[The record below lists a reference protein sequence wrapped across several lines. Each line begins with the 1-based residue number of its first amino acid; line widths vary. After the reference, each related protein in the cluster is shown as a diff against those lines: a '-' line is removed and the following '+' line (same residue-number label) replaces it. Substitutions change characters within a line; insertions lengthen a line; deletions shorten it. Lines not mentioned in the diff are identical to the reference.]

1 MDRGKAVPPKRSMK
15 GKALP
20 PPGDFIALGKQARSG
35 SDPNLQKLGTTSSEK
50 KLPTAG
56 IKRESSSILSASL
69 APKKPKLQTQG
80 QTFTPLGRPGETE
93 RRASPAPSVNFLF
106 EESAVEVDPVDILE
120 ELAAAED
127 DENDER
133 VEGLICGTVKL
144 LRSSRSKPDQVVFLT
159 LMYLAKAKPAVF
171 NTELVIEAMC
181 SLLKR
186 DLSLNFKAKGNALTS
201 VMACNVL
208 TVAYSEEENWP
219 DEFVK
224 VYIEDALG
232 ERVWVDRADCKG
244 FADNIQTAFNTNIPK
259 GSSLMG
265 PEPSKGEQSGPG
277 SPSSWQDDEDSR
289 AGDSESSEKSNS
301 GVTEQQNINV
311 FPRYPYQQD
320 NIESYVL
327 EVIKD
332 QMNRRQTMDA
342 TARNLIR
349 LMTTTCGYGEVRL
362 LAAQKL
368 EMWLQNPKLAR
379 AAQELLMSVCMN
391 CNQHD
396 QMDLDVIAQIIKIR
410 MKTKPLINHFLN
422 CIRELL
428 NQHPENLKMVLTH
441 TVYNELSTA
450 RNPNNM
456 SIIGVIF
463 QTTPEQAAKI
473 LAEIFLDLLSNK
485 EDYLRAV
492 RALLREVVRTLRHEI
507 NFTAFCLGLMQ
518 DRSDKLSD
526 LATDIKERFLVSI
539 ADLVTLCILL
549 GITPAIREAAAASTR
564 GERKDLEVLC
574 KYQDMV
580 AMIERDAIWWL
591 HVVVPKFGE
600 LKAVEY
606 VHCIHKVLFMESAE
620 HYYNKDNWPP
630 ETDRIAMLRL
640 ASECPVQEDTLMRI
654 LVIGLSR
661 ELPLGPNDALEMAD
675 QLIKRAA
682 SLYTSGRAVLHVER
696 FELVDALFNLCTY
709 RHPDNIVLPKGY
721 KPPTLAISALYWK
734 AWIMLLIL
742 TAFNPST
749 FGFAA
754 WENYPTLKCLMEMVM
769 TNNNRFPPPTTA
781 TDENMI
787 EEIRSRERQVA
798 EQEKQE
804 ILEFESYL
812 AASTTKVTIT
822 EANSHLISQ
831 LTTLDPNG
839 IARRPP
845 QQILDQLKA
854 LNESLKIGQMLCRS
868 RSPDFLLDIIQRQGT
883 SQSMP
888 WLAELVESSEGS
900 LDVLPVQ
907 CLCEFLLHEPQDTVK
922 DTMDD
927 ETAKFERHK
936 KRQKMHKQEQL
947 LTRLQNLVHST
958 EADSRTTYE
967 VLDYFLKRL
976 SSHQIASR
984 AQATK
989 GLCMVLSKSQVKV
1002 SDDKMDVD
1010 QGEVEEDGPYTWL
1023 LKDLPS
1029 LPMFSQVKIQ
1039 TCTALRRACQIET
1052 DPAHVSAYIIFLSQ
1066 YAMDQNLHEL
1076 DDLALD
1082 IAQLIVERTT
1092 VINCI
1097 LPQEGSTSKS
1107 ARTNQT
1113 MEALISLFISYLR
1126 KGREPN
1132 KEIYPWFNTQ
1142 DQIILQWQCGESAT
1156 MHILVV
1162 HAMIILLT
1170 YGSPEDFS
1178 KNYQE
1183 LLDTWFLESG
1193 SPPSAYLQDTSEEAL
1208 LLPDWLKLRMI
1219 RSRVQILVDA
1229 ALEDLEPA
1237 QLLLFVQSFGIP
1249 VPSMSKLLQCLDN
1262 SVTLDPTALKEAV
1275 VDKAYMAQLIEV
1287 QHRRGAQGGNKFY
1300 QLLSDSPSSQDITV
1314 EEDRTDVREDTMWRS
1329 EGVKDT
1335 VSQQLSHSEIMDI
1348 LFKIFDT
1355 RGQKASEVEI
1365 QFQQLLQKT
1374 VKDQMTA
1381 LHITQALQKMITN
1394 PGTTQFCQSIAQ
1406 SARACSLYKIL
1417 VSEHSAIGETLLH
1430 HMRTLSQSLATQ
1442 KSPLAAIVQQYL
1454 KSHGNLEQQKMDKS
1468 LVFFNTSDKEF
1479 LEELK
1484 SMDQD
1489 LEARL
1494 ECLVGEKMIS
1504 MSARCLD
1511 TRPNVACSVLLESQ
1525 DHPESNMLL
1534 STAILFIDW
1543 LALLDPEVI
1552 RSAPDLQQKLIFA
1565 KKRVPSA
1572 ELSEHHSNYKPYLLA
1587 LLTHQSSWA
1596 TLHRC
1601 IDCLLRRTDGFSN
1614 YDPSSVLDFLWACIH
1629 IPKIWQGRE
1638 RKVQKNQTKDDVLA
1652 LTDEQLVSLIQFIV
1666 EEASNINSKTV
1677 DGNRK
1682 ESLSPHGTPVTV
1694 NNRMELLTC
1703 CLCDKKE
1710 KVKIVINHIHDV
1722 LKNKRSEQGLYQ
1734 VLLMELYLRH
1744 PYLLPWVSSLKYL
1757 MTDGQMHTSI
1767 SLMDTV
1773 SHRLLVSIGNPGRG
1787 KKADTKM
1794 SDANLACR
1802 KLASEHPIL
1811 ILRQLPVIAAFLKG
1825 KSQFSFAEMRHRN
1838 YLMTFTHVLGLLEL
1852 LEPQI
1857 FQQDNQALEDVLDA
1871 FFSLMQVHGLEQKQL
1886 APLIMKFVIFLH
1898 KFGSYEPQRGAAF
1911 LQKHVDLLGAIS
1923 SQYPDFSIL
1932 KSLLAGLTLRRQNQ
1946 EGATPTVSGDS
1957 NPILPATRPTS
1968 PWTVNQLMPFI
1979 QRIRKESSPEDVLGV
1994 LQDLDET
2001 SKRKIDI
2008 LDHFVVDLKR
2018 LMLSSNDQCRNTA
2031 HALVMRFI
2039 KQNPKQGVGFVS
2051 TFLQCLDSKIPDII
2065 NSALRNLPEFT
2076 VLCQE
2081 KAGVIL
2087 QKAFTVGINSSIET
2101 STYISETL
2109 QLLNLDTS

>member
-1 MDRGKAVPPKRSMK
+1 MDRGKAVQPKRAMK

-35 SDPNLQKLGTTSSEK
+35 SDPNLQKLGTTSGEK
-50 KLPTAG
+50 KLSAAG
-56 IKRESSSILSASL
+56 IKRESSIILNSSL

-93 RRASPAPSVNFLF
+93 RRASPAPNANFLF
-106 EESAVEVDPVDILE
+106 EESAIEVDPIDILE
-120 ELAAAED
+120 ELSAAED

-133 VEGLICGTVKL
+133 VEGIICGTVKL
-144 LRSSRSKPDQVVFLT
+144 LRNSRCKPDHVVFLS

-208 TVAYSEEENWP
+208 TVAYAEEENWP

-244 FADNIQTAFNTNIPK
+244 FASNIQTAFNTNIPK
-259 GSSLMG
+259 GSSLLG

-277 SPSSWQDDEDSR
+277 SPSSVSWQDDEDSR

-311 FPRYPYQQD
+311 FPRYPYQRD

-349 LMTTTCGYGEVRL
+349 LMTTTCGYGEVRQ

-396 QMDLDVIAQIIKIR
+396 QMDLDTIAQIIKIR

-456 SIIGVIF
+456 SIIGIIF

-485 EDYLRAV
+485 EDYLRAI

-526 LATDIKERFLVSI
+526 LATDIK
-539 ADLVTLCILL
+539 
-549 GITPAIREAAAASTR
+549 
-564 GERKDLEVLC
+564 
-574 KYQDMV
+574 DMV
-580 AMIERDAIWWL
+580 AMVERDAIWWL

-630 ETDRIAMLRL
+630 ETDRIPMLRL

-675 QLIKRAA
+675 QLMKRAA

-754 WENYPTLKCLMEMVM
+754 WDNYPTLKCLMEMVM

-845 QQILDQLKA
+845 QQVLDQLKA

-936 KRQKMHKQEQL
+936 KRQKLHKQEQL
-947 LTRLQNLVHST
+947 LTRLQNLVHSA

-989 GLCMVLSKSQVKV
+989 GLCMVVSRSHVKV
-1002 SDDKMDVD
+1002 SDEEKMDTD

-1039 TCTALRRACQIET
+1039 TCTALRQACQIET
-1052 DPAHVSAYIIFLSQ
+1052 DPAHVSAYIIFLSK

-1092 VINCI
+1092 VINYI

-1107 ARTNQT
+1107 AMANQT
-1113 MEALISLFISYLR
+1113 LEALISLFISYLR

-1142 DQIILQWQCGESAT
+1142 DQIILQWECGESAT

-1170 YGSPEDFS
+1170 YGPSEDFS

-1183 LLDTWFLESG
+1183 LLDTWFPESG

-1219 RSRVQILVDA
+1219 RSSVQILVDA
-1229 ALEDLEPA
+1229 ALQDLEPA

-1249 VPSMSKLLQCLDN
+1249 VHSMSKLLQCLDN
-1262 SVTLDPTALKEAV
+1262 AVTLDPATLEEAV

-1287 QHRRGAQGGNKFY
+1287 QHRRGAQGGTKFY
-1300 QLLSDSPSSQDITV
+1300 QLLSDSPSSQDVTI
-1314 EEDRTDVREDTMWRS
+1314 EEDMTDVREDTMWRS
-1329 EGVKDT
+1329 AGVKDT
-1335 VSQQLSHSEIMDI
+1335 GSHQLSHSEVMDI
-1348 LFKIFDT
+1348 LLKTFDT
-1355 RGQKASEVEI
+1355 RGQKASEVDT

-1381 LHITQALQKMITN
+1381 VLITQALQKIITN
-1394 PGTTQFCQSIAQ
+1394 PGTTQVCQSIAQ
-1406 SARACSLYKIL
+1406 SARACSLYKVL
-1417 VSEHSAIGETLLH
+1417 VSKHSAISEPLLH
-1430 HMRTLSQSLATQ
+1430 HMRTLSQFLTTQ
-1442 KSPLAAIVQQYL
+1442 KSQLAAIVQQYL
-1454 KSHGNLEQQKMDKS
+1454 KTHGNLEHQKMDKS
-1468 LVFFNTSDKEF
+1468 PVFSNTSNKEF
-1479 LEELK
+1479 LEDLIN
-1484 SMDQD
+1484 MDTN

-1494 ECLVGEKMIS
+1494 ECLVGEKMTS
-1504 MSARCLD
+1504 VPTRYLD
-1511 TRPNVACSVLLESQ
+1511 TRPNIACSVLLESQ

-1552 RSAPDLQQKLIFA
+1552 RSAPDLQQKFIFA

-1572 ELSEHHSNYKPYLLA
+1572 KLLEHHSNYKPYLLA
-1587 LLTHQSSWA
+1587 LLTHQSSWT

-1652 LTDEQLVSLIQFIV
+1652 LTDVQLVSLIQFIV
-1666 EEASNINSKTV
+1666 EEASNINSETA
-1677 DGNRK
+1677 DENRK
-1682 ESLSPHGTPVTV
+1682 ESLAARGTPVTV
-1694 NNRMELLTC
+1694 SNRMELLTC

-1710 KVKIVINHIHDV
+1710 KVKVVVKHIHDV
-1722 LKNKRSEQGLYQ
+1722 LKKKSIKSEQNLYQ

-1744 PYLLPWVSSLKYL
+1744 PYLLTWVSSLKYL

-1838 YLMTFTHVLGLLEL
+1838 YLMTFTYVLGLLEL

-1857 FQQDNQALEDVLDA
+1857 FQQENQALEDVLDP
-1871 FFSLMQVHGLEQKQL
+1871 FFSLIQVHGLEQKQL

-1898 KFGSYEPQRGAAF
+1898 KFGSYEAQRGAAF

-1946 EGATPTVSGDS
+1946 EEATPTVSCES
-1957 NPILPATRPTS
+1957 TPILPATRPTS

-1979 QRIRKESSPEDVLGV
+1979 QRIRKEASPEDVLGV

-2008 LDHFVVDLKR
+2008 LDHFVADLKR
-2018 LMLSSNDQCRNTA
+2018 LMLISNDQCRNTA
-2031 HALVMRFI
+2031 HTLVMRFI
-2039 KQNPKQGVGFVS
+2039 RQNPKQGVDFVS
-2051 TFLQCLDSKIPDII
+2051 TFLQCLGSKSPDIV
-2065 NSALRNLPEFT
+2065 NSALRNLSEFT

-2081 KAGVIL
+2081 KADVIL